1 MQDRAAPHAQQSANP
16 GRATRRAR
24 LELWAIGALFLL
36 AAEVAVAIYLGSRPG
51 GRGPV
56 LAYYAAPPVLGG
68 AALLLGS
75 WGVVTALRRKPFL
88 RPARLLGFSILALV
102 IGTASYPLPFP
113 AAREHAPTHVQ
124 LEFPLDGEWTAEW
137 GGVDSN
143 RNLLARSRPDRR
155 FGYDLVLERDGAR
168 HSGAGERL
176 EEWFAFG
183 AEVRAPCAGTVV
195 ATADDCADHAPGERS
210 PPESDLGNHVVLEI
224 APGEFLF
231 LANLQRGSIA
241 VAKGKHVER
250 GERLG
255 AVGNS
260 GTQRFTSGPHL
271 ALHLQDSPEPHWGQ
285 GIPIAFH
292 GALVEGRP
300 VDAARPRGRS
310 LIDPE
315 GVRGERVRRAD

>member
-1 MQDRAAPHAQQSANP
+1 M
-16 GRATRRAR
+16 RRTR
-24 LELWAIGALFLL
+24 LEVWAIGAYFLL

-56 LAYYAAPPVLGG
+56 LAYYVAPPVLGG
-68 AALLLGS
+68 AALILGS
-75 WGVVTALRRKPFL
+75 WGVLASIRRKPFL
-88 RPARLLGFSILALV
+88 SPARLLSFSILALV

-113 AAREHAPTHVQ
+113 AAREHAPSHVQ
-124 LEFPLDGEWTAEW
+124 LEFPLDGEWTTEW
-137 GGVDSN
+137 GGVDSE

-155 FGYDLVLERDGAR
+155 FGYDLVLEREGAR
-168 HSGAGERL
+168 HSGAGDRL

-183 AEVRAPCAGTVV
+183 AEVRAPCAGAVIAAV
-195 ATADDCADHAPGERS
+195 DENADRAPADGTS
-210 PPESDLGNHVVLEI
+210 PRSDLGNYVVLEI
-224 APGEFLF
+224 APEEFLF

-241 VAKGKHVER
+241 VAAGQQVE
-250 GERLG
+250 GGQRLG

-271 ALHLQDSPEPHWGQ
+271 ALHVQDSPEPHWGQ

-310 LIDPE
+310 LLDPK
-315 GVRGERVRRAD
+315 GVRGERVRRAE